1 MQQSNLLKHSQSPGS
16 KSERSPSTLTED
28 TAHTHTQLTHRKGS
42 LWSSLGPQEIR
53 STGLEGV
60 LGEDTLTGG
69 DDPLD
74 LRCLPVHPSNASP
87 DDQVVECSACM
98 DNFPKAYPVCG

>member
-1 MQQSNLLKHSQSPGS
+1 M
-16 KSERSPSTLTED
+16 
-28 TAHTHTQLTHRKGS
+28 
-42 LWSSLGPQEIR
+42 
-53 STGLEGV
+53 

-87 DDQVVECSACM
+87 DDQVIECSACM
-98 DNFPKAYPVCG
+98 DNFPKAYPVCGYKQLAKEAAQPDSGRMFVRLTSAWLFCSAL